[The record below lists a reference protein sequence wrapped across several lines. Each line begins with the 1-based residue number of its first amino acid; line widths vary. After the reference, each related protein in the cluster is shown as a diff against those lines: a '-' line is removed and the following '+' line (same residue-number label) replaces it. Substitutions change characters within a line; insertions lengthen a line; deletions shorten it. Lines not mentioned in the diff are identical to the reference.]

1 MIPIG
6 KRYNDFFVIEI
17 FVWVFGIMYDK
28 RTSKTIWIL
37 TALMGVIPI
46 RARLAD
52 LFLSEFATNFTQ
64 TLRNSR

>member
-6 KRYNDFFVIEI
+6 KRYNDFFVIEV

-52 LFLSEFATNFTQ
+52 LFLSKFATYFTQ
-64 TLRNSR
+64 TLRNSL

>member
-1 MIPIG
+1 MIPIR
-6 KRYNDFFVIEI
+6 KRYNDFFVVEI

-46 RARLAD
+46 CARLAD
-52 LFLSEFATNFTQ
+52 LFLSEFAANFTQ